1 MYYEWIVN
9 ELRIVYES
17 TMIGLLMGFEWIVNI
32 LRIDYEWIMNRL
44 QMS

>member
-17 TMIGLLMGFEWIVNI
+17 TMIGLLMGFEWIVI
-32 LRIDYEWIMNRL
+32 YYEYIMNGL
-44 QMS
+44 